1 MLMAVDPN
9 KKKFH
14 LWAYPDVLNKVK
26 EMYVDAGCRS
36 QSEFIEKAIRFYCAY
51 LSTQDTD
58 EYLPELID
66 NSLKSRVQ
74 NLEDKMC
81 NQFFKNTVELSML
94 LHVFS
99 ALNNISEA
107 QLDDLRATC
116 VKEVRSLNGSI
127 SFKNALRYQRRR

>member
-1 MLMAVDPN
+1 MAVDPN

-14 LWAYPDVLNKVK
+14 LWAYSDVLNKVK
-26 EMYVDAGCRS
+26 EMYQDDGCKS
-36 QSEFIEKAIRFYCAY
+36 QSEFIEKAIRFYCGY
-51 LSTQDTD
+51 LSTQNTD

-66 NSLKSRVQ
+66 NSIKSRMQ

-127 SFKNALRYQRRR
+127 SLKNALRYQRHR

>member
-1 MLMAVDPN
+1 MAVDPN

-14 LWAYPDVLNKVK
+14 LWTYPDVLNKVK
-26 EMYVDAGCRS
+26 EMYQDDGCKS
-36 QSEFIEKAIRFYCAY
+36 QSEFIEKAIRFYCGY
-51 LSTQDTD
+51 LSTQNTD

-127 SFKNALRYQRRR
+127 SFKNALRYQRHR